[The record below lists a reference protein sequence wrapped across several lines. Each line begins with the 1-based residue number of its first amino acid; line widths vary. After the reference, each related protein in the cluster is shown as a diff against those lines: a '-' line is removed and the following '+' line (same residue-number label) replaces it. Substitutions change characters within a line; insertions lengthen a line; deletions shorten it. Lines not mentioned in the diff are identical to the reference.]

1 MNFACVKNRCVEIL
15 KNNKSLFLRTIVI
28 AFAFGIITHGFM
40 YFSNSVAYD
49 ALNEFVTDKSVQIW
63 KVQLGRVFVPIY
75 QNFTRGL
82 ITLPFLVGILATL
95 YTAISLFFVCKIF
108 DINSNLLIILIAGIF
123 TANITTIS
131 LTSTF
136 IHDLDS
142 DMLSLMFSVIAVY
155 LWKRYKFGYL
165 YAIIPLI
172 FTMGLYQA
180 FVQVTITLIII
191 YSILTLLKGGENA
204 FKDTLIKGLKGVVTL
219 CATALIYFIS
229 AKIIAKVYGT
239 SIMSNGYNSIDKV
252 FFLSPSRLFWVTV
265 LTYFGTIKSVIMPL
279 SAFSNPFVLI
289 VHITILLSTI
299 ALIIANGI
307 KNRLKVKEWLGLAL
321 LIGVL
326 PFGLNICQILANGM
340 SHDVMHFSFCLVY
353 LLAML
358 VAR

>member
-239 SIMSNGYNSIDKV
+239 SIMSNGYNSIDV
-252 FFLSPSRLFWVTV
+252 VRGNFSLFNSCKPQ
-265 LTYFGTIKSVIMPL
+265 Y
-279 SAFSNPFVLI
+279 I
-289 VHITILLSTI
+289 V
-299 ALIIANGI
+299 
-307 KNRLKVKEWLGLAL
+307 
-321 LIGVL
+321 
-326 PFGLNICQILANGM
+326 
-340 SHDVMHFSFCLVY
+340 
-353 LLAML
+353 
-358 VAR
+358 